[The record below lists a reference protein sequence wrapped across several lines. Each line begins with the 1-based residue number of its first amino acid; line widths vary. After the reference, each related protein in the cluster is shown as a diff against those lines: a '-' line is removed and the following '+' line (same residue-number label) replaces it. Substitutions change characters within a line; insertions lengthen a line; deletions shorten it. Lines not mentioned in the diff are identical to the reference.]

1 MQTTTSG
8 LLDTLAARLDA
19 ELRHDRRYHATCPF
33 CGKEAKAGQKHFSF
47 CDQGYS
53 CWVCEAK
60 GGLQT
65 LALHLDVP
73 GDYQAPP
80 RRAQEPPKPKRWQS
94 DPERFLRGFCAAL
107 DRVQRWQ
114 AYKPL
119 SLDNISR
126 WRLGVGVLPSS
137 RCQHR
142 RLIVPV
148 FAGDQIVAFHGRAF
162 LEADTDAKWLTSGGS
177 SKQVLFNADLLRPGA
192 VVIVVENFVDAI
204 LAMQI
209 EPSVVAVCGGGASWQ
224 SSWTTQIA
232 SSRPRQVLIWLD
244 HDLAGNGSRFHY
256 QELVAEWRRCNPKA
270 QRVPQPAG
278 PEIANELLS
287 VGAPARLYEW
297 PRGTPP
303 KADIGWALIQDRR
316 AA

>member
-1 MQTTTSG
+1 MTT

-19 ELRHDRRYHATCPF
+19 GLRHDRRYHATCPF
-33 CGKEAKAGQKHFSF
+33 CDKPAKAGQKHFSF
-47 CDQGYS
+47 CDRGYS
-53 CWVCEAK
+53 CWVCEAQ
-60 GGLQT
+60 GSLAT

-73 GDYQAPP
+73 GDYTAPV
-80 RRAQEPPKPKRWQS
+80 RRAQEPPRPKRWQS
-94 DPERFLRGFCAAL
+94 DPERILSGFCASL
-107 DRVQRWQ
+107 DRVTRWQ

-119 SLDNISR
+119 TLDSINR

-148 FAGDQIVAFHGRAF
+148 FNDGRIVAFHGRAF
-162 LEADTDAKWLTSGGS
+162 LPGDPDAKWLTSGGS

-209 EPSVVAVCGGGASWQ
+209 EPSIVAVCGGGASWQ
-224 SSWTTQIA
+224 SAWTAQIA
-232 SSRPRQVLIWLD
+232 QSRPRQVLIWLD
-244 HDLAGNGSRFHY
+244 HDLAGNGSRWHY
-256 QELVAEWRRCNPKA
+256 QELVADWRARNPRA
-270 QRVPQPAG
+270 QHVPQPAG

-287 VGAPARLYEW
+287 AGTPARLYEW

-303 KADIGWALIQDRR
+303 KADIGWALMQDRR